1 MKPTYQSLC
10 PPGQGMILAF
20 GKVVFGHPFWGVW
33 LSVGLM
39 CAAITW
45 MLQGWLSPEWALLGG
60 ALAILRYGVFGYWA
74 DSYWGGAVGA
84 IGGALVLGALP
95 RIKQSQR
102 PLDAVIMGIGLAIL
116 ANSRPYEGFVFSL
129 PVAVILLVWLFRRSS
144 PPLRI
149 TLPRVIAPLLLVLV
163 FTAAGLGYYLWRVTG
178 SPVRM
183 PYQIE
188 RQTYAIAPYMIWQK
202 VRPEPVYH
210 HADMRKMFVEEE
222 PLGLK
227 AFRSWVGLPLRAY
240 LAWSFF
246 LGPVLTLPFLMLAL
260 TSPSDTSF
268 RTIRDSDFL
277 ALFFILAVFIAGT
290 LLVNFYSEHYS
301 APATGLVLLL
311 LVLSLRRLRQWG
323 KSGLFLARAV
333 ALVCVISFGIRM
345 AAKPLHVPLSQY
357 YVFTWY
363 QENWPS
369 FGRDA
374 IEHQLSQIPG
384 KHFVIVH
391 YKPDHE
397 PFAEW
402 IYNDADLDGSK
413 IIWARDMGPAEDAK
427 LIQNFQ
433 NRKVWLLD
441 ADAKPP
447 RVTPYLK

>member
-1 MKPTYQSLC
+1 M
-10 PPGQGMILAF
+10 
-20 GKVVFGHPFWGVW
+20 
-33 LSVGLM
+33 
-39 CAAITW
+39 
-45 MLQGWLSPEWALLGG
+45 
-60 ALAILRYGVFGYWA
+60 
-74 DSYWGGAVGA
+74 
-84 IGGALVLGALP
+84 
-95 RIKQSQR
+95 
-102 PLDAVIMGIGLAIL
+102 
-116 ANSRPYEGFVFSL
+116 
-129 PVAVILLVWLFRRSS
+129 
-144 PPLRI
+144 
-149 TLPRVIAPLLLVLV
+149 
-163 FTAAGLGYYLWRVTG
+163 
-178 SPVRM
+178 
-183 PYQIE
+183 
-188 RQTYAIAPYMIWQK
+188 
-202 VRPEPVYH
+202 
-210 HADMRKMFVEEE
+210 
-222 PLGLK
+222 
-227 AFRSWVGLPLRAY
+227 GLPLRAY

-260 TSPSDTSF
+260 TSPGDTSF

-301 APATGLVLLL
+301 APATGLALLL
-311 LVLSLRRLRQWG
+311 LVLSLRRLRLWG
-323 KSGLFLARAV
+323 QSGFFLARAV
-333 ALVCVISFGIRM
+333 TLVCVISFGTRM

-413 IIWARDMGPAEDAK
+413 IVWARDMGPAEDAK